1 MPIFLQLQCLLPVS
15 AIQVRL
21 LIKKVCCTIQ
31 DIHHCNSKR
40 QIIFLQLHVT
50 FIRQRKNAGLY
61 LFGNDYWL
69 YHDPNQELNFANIH
83 TRKMPNIFSF
93 PKWLEQY
100 QLFMGYMSQF
110 IIPVYEWCFV
120 NMLLETIEHKYPTRN
135 HTYHLYQGIELLA
148 SYMNKNS
155 NILLSPII
163 YEEAAKTPNDLLLT
177 KIAQKQNNFPK
188 KRPQGRYLP
197 QELSMTK
204 KMDWLQ
210 FDDTLNDVFQI
221 LLSNFYSGNQ
231 DKELNLKLLNP
242 SYFKEIHNL
251 KTKKSINPYT
261 NTSYLRNCYIDLIRY
276 NRLT

>member
-40 QIIFLQLHVT
+40 QIIF
-50 FIRQRKNAGLY
+50 
-61 LFGNDYWL
+61 
-69 YHDPNQELNFANIH
+69 
-83 TRKMPNIFSF
+83 
-93 PKWLEQY
+93 
-100 QLFMGYMSQF
+100 
-110 IIPVYEWCFV
+110 
-120 NMLLETIEHKYPTRN
+120 
-135 HTYHLYQGIELLA
+135 
-148 SYMNKNS
+148 
-155 NILLSPII
+155 LLSPII

-276 NRLT
+276 DRLT